1 MDRAGESFPSLPIE
15 AGAHAVRCRTNHWV
29 KMHIKV
35 PKDMIDKEVVQ
46 LEFDPSC
53 EVSEP
58 Y

>member
-1 MDRAGESFPSLPIE
+1 MR
-15 AGAHAVRCRTNHWV
+15 VRTNHWV

-58 Y
+58 YQHVHHLGGWRF